1 MNSAVDS
8 RTEEMKD
15 EGSRESPS
23 SSQNLF
29 FRKNSNTTYKF
40 SLSESSSSDS
50 LTTVELLKR
59 GNGMDNSDDDPL
71 LFLGFN
77 VEDENNEMSKIAFDG
92 GDSVATPKTWF
103 SIDNS
108 KDVSSNETFDFQAY
122 NQKRVMTPLQ
132 ERINAITM
140 LPAMFYGVYFVMSG
154 CWARQNGD
162 GHDFDHLEDK
172 SGDWK
177 ALANDVFWD
186 DQEFAANTGCINISW
201 LPHLHALPPL
211 PVLAGAIG
219 IVVHAPFSF
228 LYHWSYAT
236 KLHPSKRI
244 EHWSRRLDHAF
255 IHFASACMS
264 YATSGRVDYF
274 LMTAAYNLDCAYRQ
288 FEQRVRPRR
297 NQIRIAVSIF
307 LYIVPVLRRGFYGD
321 FLQLLCIFV
330 LSGWFFIVYPIG
342 GWSHAMFH
350 VLIAFLPHIIMVS
363 ACKLQISQ
371 QQIESAAQCAIL
383 ERKT

>member
-1 MNSAVDS
+1 
-8 RTEEMKD
+8 
-15 EGSRESPS
+15 
-23 SSQNLF
+23 
-29 FRKNSNTTYKF
+29 
-40 SLSESSSSDS
+40 
-50 LTTVELLKR
+50 
-59 GNGMDNSDDDPL
+59 
-71 LFLGFN
+71 
-77 VEDENNEMSKIAFDG
+77 
-92 GDSVATPKTWF
+92 
-103 SIDNS
+103 
-108 KDVSSNETFDFQAY
+108 
-122 NQKRVMTPLQ
+122 
-132 ERINAITM
+132 M
-140 LPAMFYGVYFVMSG
+140 LY
-154 CWARQNGD
+154 AR
-162 GHDFDHLEDK
+162 
-172 SGDWK
+172 
-177 ALANDVFWD
+177 
-186 DQEFAANTGCINISW
+186 CINISW

-236 KLHPSKRI
+236 KLHPSRRI

-288 FEQRVRPRR
+288 FERRVRPRR
-297 NQIRIAVSIF
+297 NQIRIAISIF

-321 FLQLLCIFV
+321 FFQLLCIFV

-350 VLIAFLPHIIMVS
+350 ILIAFLPHIIMVS

-371 QQIESAAQCAIL
+371 QQIELATQCAVIAG
-383 ERKT
+383 KA